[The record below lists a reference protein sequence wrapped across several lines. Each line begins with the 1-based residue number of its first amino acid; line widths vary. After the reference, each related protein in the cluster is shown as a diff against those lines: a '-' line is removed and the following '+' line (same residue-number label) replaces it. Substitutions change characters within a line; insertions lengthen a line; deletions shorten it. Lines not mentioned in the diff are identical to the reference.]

1 MSCMPYLDEE
11 DEVFEGG
18 VEMGLLL
25 ELHDRVKVLVVD
37 VGVHPEQTLQNGLRH
52 RHEVTL
58 EGDALSQQKKYHG
71 GEKQFCEGLLLRGK
85 HVWLML
91 CNTRRVIAQHRQRGG
106 YVVAMSLHCYARI

>member
-1 MSCMPYLDEE
+1 MAVSERPWLSQSTTSKRLKGIHPFLTPNELQCRSYLNEE

-58 EGDALSQQKKYHG
+58 EGDALSQQKKYRE
-71 GEKQFCEGLLLRGK
+71 EKQ
-85 HVWLML
+85 
-91 CNTRRVIAQHRQRGG
+91 G
-106 YVVAMSLHCYARI
+106 Y